1 MAIRRITST
10 VDVVTAARQ
19 RIKNVFA
26 NGVPVYMAFSGGKD
40 SLVLAHLVYSLIQR
54 GEIDP
59 SLLTVV
65 FIDEEAIFDSIEATT
80 KAWRKK
86 LLLAG
91 AKFQWWCI
99 EVKHFNCLNQLSN
112 DESFICWDSR
122 KAAQWV
128 RRPPP
133 FALRSHPKLRPRVDS
148 YQTFLPRVT
157 LDGIMLSG
165 VRAAESVQRLQY
177 MAGLNMG
184 LKGLTESNTIYPV
197 YDWKTSDVWLYLKEQ
212 QVEIPEVYLQ
222 MYQVGVGKNRLRVS
236 QFFSIDT
243 VPVLVNLGE
252 YDPSLMERVLR
263 REPNAYLAMLYW
275 DSEMFRRSSRTRRE
289 LEGEDNRV
297 YRELLKE
304 ILLQKFDEHFDTPN
318 KRRVASGYRRL
329 FINMEGM
336 AKPKDYKRAY
346 DGLMS
351 GDPKLRTLRAIYLTI
366 FTEYNTSAKRACKG
380 GERNV

>member
-86 LLLAG
+86 FLLAG

-177 MAGLNMG
+177 MAGLSMG
-184 LKGLTESNTIYPV
+184 LKGDRKST
-197 YDWKTSDVWLYLKEQ
+197 
-212 QVEIPEVYLQ
+212 
-222 MYQVGVGKNRLRVS
+222 RL
-236 QFFSIDT
+236 
-243 VPVLVNLGE
+243 N
-252 YDPSLMERVLR
+252 
-263 REPNAYLAMLYW
+263 
-275 DSEMFRRSSRTRRE
+275 SS
-289 LEGEDNRV
+289 
-297 YRELLKE
+297 
-304 ILLQKFDEHFDTPN
+304 H
-318 KRRVASGYRRL
+318 
-329 FINMEGM
+329 
-336 AKPKDYKRAY
+336 
-346 DGLMS
+346 
-351 GDPKLRTLRAIYLTI
+351 
-366 FTEYNTSAKRACKG
+366 
-380 GERNV
+380 